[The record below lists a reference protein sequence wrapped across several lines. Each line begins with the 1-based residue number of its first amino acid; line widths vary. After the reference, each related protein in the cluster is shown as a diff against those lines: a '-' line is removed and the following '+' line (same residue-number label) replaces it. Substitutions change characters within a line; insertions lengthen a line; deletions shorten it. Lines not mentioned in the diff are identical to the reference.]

1 MMKSKQLI
9 KLIKDQLDGKLIS
22 EFALLK
28 PKACSYSM
36 DDGDENKK
44 AKGIKS
50 VSSNKNFEDFKHCL
64 EAT

>member
-44 AKGIKS
+44 AKGIK
-50 VSSNKNFEDFKHCL
+50 KCIIKQKL
-64 EAT
+64 